1 MSRVIHMHVKDQVG
15 GRGVEKFPPLGE
27 GEVNLA
33 RVFEIVRRSRFVGPF
48 CLEIEFATAYLRKRD
63 EERKSGFEFIKN
75 QLN

>member
-33 RVFEIVRRSRFVGPF
+33 RVFEIVRRS
-48 CLEIEFATAYLRKRD
+48 
-63 EERKSGFEFIKN
+63 
-75 QLN
+75 